1 MNVDDHMSNNDH
13 LEILG
18 FRNVIPMILFIR
30 ETDGCR
36 KTDIYQNVSRNAKM
50 PDYIRSLQE
59 IGIVKISEGNGSS
72 MINLT
77 DKGKTIADLLEQI
90 SDLI

>member
-1 MNVDDHMSNNDH
+1 MSHNDH

-18 FRNVIPMILFIR
+18 SRNVIPMILFIR

-59 IGIVKISEGNGSS
+59 IGIVEISERKGSS

-77 DKGKTIADLLEQI
+77 DKGKTIADLLGQI
-90 SDLI
+90 SELI

>member
-18 FRNVIPMILFIR
+18 SRNVIPMILFIR

-59 IGIVKISEGNGSS
+59 IGIVEISEGNGFSV
-72 MINLT
+72 INLT

>member
-1 MNVDDHMSNNDH
+1 MSHNDH

-18 FRNVIPMILFIR
+18 SKHVIPMILFIR

-59 IGIVKISEGNGSS
+59 IGIVEISEGNGSS
-72 MINLT
+72 VINLT
-77 DKGKTIADLLEQI
+77 DKGKTIADLLGQI
-90 SDLI
+90 SELI